1 MEVPNL
7 SLMER
12 LDQDLKNA
20 LKQREAGQLR
30 LSVIRMAKAAL
41 QNARIE
47 KGRALTEAEVIE
59 VLAREMKLRRESMA
73 EFEKA
78 QRSDQVEQLRAEIAV
93 LEEYLPQQL
102 SEAEIRALVKET
114 VARLGAQGPK
124 QVGPVMA
131 ALMPQ
136 VKGKADGR
144 LVNRIVNEV
153 LAGET
158 PG

>member
-1 MEVPNL
+1 M
-7 SLMER
+7 SLLER
-12 LDQDLKNA
+12 LDQDLKDA
-20 LKQREAGQLR
+20 LKQREAGRLR

-47 KGRALTEAEVIE
+47 KGRALTEEEVVE
-59 VLAREMKLRRESMA
+59 VLAREMKLRRESMV

-78 QRSDQVEQLRAEIAV
+78 QRSDRVEQLRAEMAV
-93 LEEYLPQQL
+93 LAEYLPQQL
-102 SEAEIRALVKET
+102 SEAEIRVLVKET
-114 VARLGAQGPK
+114 VARIGAQGPK
-124 QVGPVMA
+124 AVGPVMA

-153 LAGET
+153 LAGN
-158 PG
+158 P